1 MQINSW
7 LHLSNSLCGP
17 PLCCDLFREI
27 KDQENFILLQQKLN
41 CISCLMY
48 SKIFFAPNFSIF
60 QKGSAE
66 EGETGNFEV
75 LCLTSKRNKKL
86 VTDDLCSKPAN
97 R

>member
-1 MQINSW
+1 
-7 LHLSNSLCGP
+7 
-17 PLCCDLFREI
+17 
-27 KDQENFILLQQKLN
+27 
-41 CISCLMY
+41 MY

-75 LCLTSKRNKKL
+75 LCLTSKRNKKS